1 MPFNVEDYTAV
12 NLLRTISN
20 TLTEILERLMSTTP
34 VSQASFDTALND
46 LVTGFN
52 ALVTTGQAVAAGLAA
67 VEAALVAAQGST
79 TPVNLAAELAI
90 VQGLQAQ
97 IATDTAAAQALV
109 AGLPTLPTPPPPP
122 APAPAA

>member
-12 NLLRTISN
+12 NLLRKISN

-34 VSQASFDTALND
+34 VSQASFDAALND

-52 ALVTTGQAVAAGLAA
+52 ALVTTGQAVADGLVK
-67 VEAALVAAQGST
+67 VEAALVAAQGSA
-79 TPVNLAAELAI
+79 TPADFSAELAI

-97 IATDTAAAQALV
+97 IATDQTAAQALV
-109 AGLPTLPTPPPPP
+109 AGLPTLPIPPQAPTPTP
-122 APAPAA
+122 